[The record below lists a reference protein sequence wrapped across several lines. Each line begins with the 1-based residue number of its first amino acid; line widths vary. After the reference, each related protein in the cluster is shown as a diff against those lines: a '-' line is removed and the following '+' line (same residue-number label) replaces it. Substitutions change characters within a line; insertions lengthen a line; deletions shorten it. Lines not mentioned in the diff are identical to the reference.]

1 MTHLAEGESLT
12 AADLS
17 WSVEGAH
24 ILAGVDVHVP
34 TGSLTGLLGPN
45 GSGKSTL
52 LRGIA
57 RLGKLDGGVVH
68 IGPDDVYRLPRRAL
82 ARRLALVEQRSDT
95 DIDLRVLDVVLL
107 GRTPYRSVLQA
118 ESDTDMAIAMHQLER
133 VDLAHLAHRRW
144 RTLSGGEQQRVHL
157 ARAMAQEPSL
167 LVLDEP
173 TNHLDVGHALQ
184 LLAMVQHSGL
194 TVLAALHDVN
204 LAAAFC
210 DRLVVLHEGRVAAS
224 GTPEQVLTA
233 ELMARVYG
241 VEAEVA
247 LHPRTG
253 RPHLWF
259 HPPAVAH

>member
-12 AADLS
+12 AADVS
-17 WSVEGAH
+17 WSVDGQH
-24 ILAGVDVHVP
+24 ILADVDVEVP
-34 TGSLTGLLGPN
+34 TGSFTGLLGPN

-52 LRGIA
+52 LRGLA
-57 RLGKLDGGVVH
+57 RLGKLDEGVMH
-68 IGPDDVYRLPRRAL
+68 IGSDNVHRLPRRAL

-107 GRTPYRSVLQA
+107 GRTPYRSALQA
-118 ESDTDMAIAMHQLER
+118 DSVTDVTIAMHQLER

-157 ARAMAQEPSL
+157 ARALTQEPSL

-173 TNHLDVGHALQ
+173 TNHLDVGHTLQ
-184 LLAMVQHSGL
+184 LLAMVQHAGL

-210 DRLVVLHEGRVAAS
+210 DRLVVLHQGRVAAS
-224 GTPEQVLTA
+224 GTPEEVLTA
-233 ELMARVYG
+233 DLMAEVYG
-241 VEAEVA
+241 VDADVD

-259 HPPAVAH
+259 HPPAIPH

>member
-12 AADLS
+12 AADVS
-17 WSVEGAH
+17 WSVDGQH

-34 TGSLTGLLGPN
+34 TGSFTGLLGPN

-52 LRGIA
+52 LRGLA
-57 RLGKLDGGVVH
+57 RLGKLDEGVMH
-68 IGPDDVYRLPRRAL
+68 IGSDNVHRLPRRDL
-82 ARRLALVEQRSDT
+82 ARRLALVQQRSDT

-107 GRTPYRSVLQA
+107 GRTPYRAALQA
-118 ESDTDMAIAMHQLER
+118 DSATDVTIAMHQLER

-144 RTLSGGEQQRVHL
+144 HTLSGGEQQRVHL
-157 ARAMAQEPSL
+157 ARAMTQEPSL

-173 TNHLDVGHALQ
+173 TNHLDVSHALQ

-194 TVLAALHDVN
+194 TVLAALHDLN

-210 DRLVVLHEGRVAAS
+210 DRLVVLDQGRVAAS
-224 GTPEQVLTA
+224 GAPEEVLTTDLLA
-233 ELMARVYG
+233 KVYG
-241 VEAEVA
+241 VEAEVD

-259 HPPAVAH
+259 HPPAVPH